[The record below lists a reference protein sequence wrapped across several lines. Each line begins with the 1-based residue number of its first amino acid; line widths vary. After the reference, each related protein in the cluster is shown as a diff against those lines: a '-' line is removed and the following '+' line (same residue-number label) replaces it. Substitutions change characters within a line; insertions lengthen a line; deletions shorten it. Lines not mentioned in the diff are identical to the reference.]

1 MQLKQPKTIQEYA
14 SNRNKLLEDITQ
26 VLKEDHRFVAAWLTG
41 SFGRGD
47 ADNVSDLDLTVVVEN
62 SFAKNLC
69 FRSHQVGAST
79 TPERYALLSQFGQP
93 HIIHENHHNAP
104 ENGTFT
110 FVLYQETALA
120 VDWILRPNANVARP
134 ASSVLLFEKIDIS
147 IEPPISVESLSQR
160 IELATEQV
168 AFFWMMVTV
177 TIKYLTRRDEVYF
190 HRFLDMLYG
199 IVWDVRRLVAGE
211 PDRWLKGSLV
221 ELATA
226 RETQIASVRQI
237 CQEMLD
243 VMRDVE
249 EMGGSVPVSPMSTIE
264 VLIHFAESD
273 VSNAAC

>member
-1 MQLKQPKTIQEYA
+1 
-14 SNRNKLLEDITQ
+14 
-26 VLKEDHRFVAAWLTG
+26 
-41 SFGRGD
+41 
-47 ADNVSDLDLTVVVEN
+47 
-62 SFAKNLC
+62 
-69 FRSHQVGAST
+69 
-79 TPERYALLSQFGQP
+79 
-93 HIIHENHHNAP
+93 
-104 ENGTFT
+104 
-110 FVLYQETALA
+110 
-120 VDWILRPNANVARP
+120 
-134 ASSVLLFEKIDIS
+134 LLFEKIDIS

-221 ELATA
+221 ELATT
-226 RETQIASVRQI
+226 RETQIASVHQI

-264 VLIHFAESD
+264 VLIHFAGSD